1 VLVDVDEPVDP
12 VVVLGL
18 WLEDALPGI
27 VSAAMKA
34 KTPSAASAPTTTQV
48 VSLLSRTMAKSRAL
62 IAASVES
69 TVLSS
74 SHAYL
79 RAT

>member
-12 VVVLGL
+12 PVVLWL

-27 VSAAMKA
+27 ASAAMKA
-34 KTPSAASAPTTTQV
+34 KTPSAASAPAATQV

-69 TVLSS
+69 TVFSS
-74 SHAYL
+74 FHAYL